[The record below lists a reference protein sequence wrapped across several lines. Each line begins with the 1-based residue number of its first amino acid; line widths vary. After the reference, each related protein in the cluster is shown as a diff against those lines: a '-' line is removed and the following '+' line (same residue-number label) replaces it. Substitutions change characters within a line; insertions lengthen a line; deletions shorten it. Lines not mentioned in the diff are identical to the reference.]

1 LITVGLWRLFV
12 KTASLLCQKSRNGI
26 FDGLAYWFSMRQ
38 RSLSD
43 PDYVELVTTLRRF
56 RESAQLTQKDLA
68 ERLGKPQSFVA
79 KFERCERRLDFLE
92 TLRVCRSLGVSV
104 RAVVPESWRDL
115 L

>member
-1 LITVGLWRLFV
+1 
-12 KTASLLCQKSRNGI
+12 
-26 FDGLAYWFSMRQ
+26 MRQ